1 MKKYRLFLCIL
12 LILGYGYFVYL
23 IVYQKTYDELKESK
37 LYDENALSSTVRE
50 TTAAVTATTTAAAA
64 GTAEAAPVII
74 SGREKERVDSG
85 VVYIL
90 ESYELS
96 TGRYSNEILPL
107 PLELMGMTAEEL
119 HGYYLEKEFLELV
132 VFENNILVVRKLYD
146 ESEPAYE
153 FKLVA
158 EKNSIVVYNIAT
170 GEKFADTDINLQD
183 LPYGLKM
190 EIQSGKLFKNESE
203 LYYFLESYSS

>member
-23 IVYQKTYDELKESK
+23 IVYQKTYDELQESK

-50 TTAAVTATTTAAAA
+50 TTAASTTAAA
-64 GTAEAAPVII
+64 TAEAAPVII
-74 SGREKERVDSG
+74 SSKAKERVDSS

-90 ESYELS
+90 ESYEIS

-132 VFENNILVVRKLYD
+132 VFENNILVVRELYD